1 MTNCKKV
8 TPEFSNMRLDKVSSE
23 MFKDFSRTQLKRWI
37 LEGRILLNNELAL
50 PKDNVHVDDVIEINP
65 ITEKKN
71 FWEPEDIYF
80 DVMAEERDYL
90 IINKPSNLIMHP
102 GAGSNNGTL
111 ANGLLYKYPE
121 LENIPRAGIVHRLD
135 KDTSGVLLVAR
146 TEKFRNYFVQELQER
161 KVKKNYIAAVV
172 GKIIG
177 SLAIDD
183 PIGRDKN
190 NRTKMSIRPDGKEAY
205 SFIKLEED
213 FNNYSLLDVSI
224 KTGRTHQIRVHLA
237 SKKLPIIGDKTYN
250 PSGNI
255 AKNTPKELIDLIRNF
270 PRQALHSSKLSFVD
284 PETHEDISFDAPI
297 PQDIKN
303 LISQLKK
310 HI

>member
-8 TPEFSNMRLDKVSSE
+8 TAEFSNMRLDKVSSE

-80 DVMAEERDYL
+80 DVMEEEKDYL
-90 IINKPSNLIMHP
+90 IINKPNNLIMHP

-111 ANGLLYKYPE
+111 ANGLLYRYPE

-146 TEKFRNYFVQELQER
+146 TDKFRNYFVKELQER
-161 KVKKNYIAAVV
+161 KVKKNYIAVVV

-190 NRTKMSIRPDGKEAY
+190 NRTKMSIRPDGKEAH

-213 FNNYSLLDVSI
+213 LNNYSLLDVSI

-250 PSGNI
+250 PSANI
-255 AKNTPKELIDLIRNF
+255 AKNTPKELIELIRNF

-284 PETHEDISFDAPI
+284 PETHEDISFNSPI

>member
-8 TPEFSNMRLDKVSSE
+8 TAEFSNMRLDKVSSE
-23 MFKDFSRTQLKRWI
+23 MFKEFSRTQLKKWI
-37 LEGRILLNNELAL
+37 LEGRILLNSELAL

-80 DVMAEERDYL
+80 DVMEEEKDYL
-90 IINKPSNLIMHP
+90 IINKPNNLIMHP

-111 ANGLLYKYPE
+111 ANGLLYRYPE

-146 TEKFRNYFVQELQER
+146 TDKFRNYFVQELQER
-161 KVKKNYIAAVV
+161 KVKKNYIAVVV

-205 SFIKLEED
+205 SLIKLEED
-213 FNNYSLLDVSI
+213 FNNYSLLNISI

-250 PSGNI
+250 PSANI
-255 AKNTPKELIDLIRNF
+255 AKNTPKELIELIRNF

-284 PETHEDISFDAPI
+284 PETHEDISFNSPI

>member
-8 TPEFSNMRLDKVSSE
+8 TAEFSNMRLDKVSSE
-23 MFKDFSRTQLKRWI
+23 MFKEFSRTQLKKWI
-37 LEGRILLNNELAL
+37 LEGRILLNSELAL
-50 PKDNVHVDDVIEINP
+50 PKDNVHVDDVIEIDP

-80 DVMAEERDYL
+80 DVMEEEKDYL
-90 IINKPSNLIMHP
+90 IINKPNNLIMHP

-111 ANGLLYKYPE
+111 ANGLLYRYPE

-146 TEKFRNYFVQELQER
+146 TDKFRNYFVKELQER
-161 KVKKNYIAAVV
+161 KVKKNYIAVVV

-177 SLAIDD
+177 SLVIDD

-213 FNNYSLLDVSI
+213 FNNYSLLNVSI

-250 PSGNI
+250 PSANI
-255 AKNTPKELIDLIRNF
+255 AKNTPKELIELIRNF

-284 PETHEDISFDAPI
+284 PETHEDISFNAPI

>member
-8 TPEFSNMRLDKVSSE
+8 TAEFSNMRLDKVSSE
-23 MFKDFSRTQLKRWI
+23 MFKEFSRTQLKKWI
-37 LEGRILLNNELAL
+37 LEGRILLNSELAL
-50 PKDNVHVDDVIEINP
+50 PKDTVHVDDVIEINP
-65 ITEKKN
+65 TTEKKN

-80 DVMAEERDYL
+80 DVMAEEKNYL
-90 IINKPSNLIMHP
+90 IINKPSNLIIHP

-255 AKNTPKELIDLIRNF
+255 AKNTSKELLDLIRNF

-297 PQDIKN
+297 PQDIRN

>member
-8 TPEFSNMRLDKVSSE
+8 TAEFSNMRLDKVSSE
-23 MFKDFSRTQLKRWI
+23 MFKDFSRTQLKKWI
-37 LEGRILLNNELAL
+37 LEGRILLNSELAL

-80 DVMAEERDYL
+80 DVMEEEKDYL
-90 IINKPSNLIMHP
+90 IINKPNNLIMHP

-111 ANGLLYKYPE
+111 ANGLLYRYPE

-146 TEKFRNYFVQELQER
+146 TDKFRNYFVKELQER
-161 KVKKNYIAAVV
+161 KVKKNYIAVVV

-177 SLAIDD
+177 SLVIDD

-205 SFIKLEED
+205 SLIKLEED
-213 FNNYSLLDVSI
+213 FNNYSLLNISI

-250 PSGNI
+250 PSANI
-255 AKNTPKELIDLIRNF
+255 AKNTPKELIELIRNF

-284 PETHEDISFDAPI
+284 PETHEDISFNAPI